1 MVTGPSLTKIAA
13 PDLDSGDLD
22 PATGV
27 VDRRPDAARPLLRAL
42 RRRQGLA
49 GVLLVGVIALAGLAA
64 GLLTNYGPL
73 EQIPGA
79 NLVGPSSEHWFGTDN
94 LNRDIFTR
102 VLYGIRIDLIIA
114 LVAVPIGAVIGALAG
129 LLASVNTVADVIT
142 QRVFDLILAFPAL
155 IFAIALAAVTGPGAH
170 AVIIVIVAAE
180 IPIFGRQI
188 RTAILAVREQPYVE
202 ASEVIGASTWWTLR
216 KHVLPNVIEP
226 VSVQLALSLSIA
238 VFIEGAMSFIG
249 IGVRPPEPSLG
260 SLISASIDN
269 LDANPA
275 FAVGPLVVVS
285 GLTLGFLLIAQALGR
300 ARRIG

>member
-1 MVTGPSLTKIAA
+1 MSETLTETI
-13 PDLDSGDLD
+13 
-22 PATGV
+22 
-27 VDRRPDAARPLLRAL
+27 PDAVSTGNGQPESARSLLRAL
-42 RRRQGLA
+42 GRGQGLA
-49 GVLLVGVIALAGLAA
+49 GVLLVSIIAFAGLAA
-64 GLLTNYGPL
+64 GLLTNYEPL
-73 EQIPGA
+73 TQIPGA
-79 NLVGPSSEHWFGTDN
+79 NLLGPSSEHWLGTDN
-94 LNRDIFTR
+94 VNRDVFTR

-114 LVAVPIGAVIGALAG
+114 LVAVPVGAAIGALTG
-129 LLASVNTVADVIT
+129 LLASINAVADVIT

-170 AVIIVIVAAE
+170 AVVIVIIAAE

-202 ASEVIGASTWWTLR
+202 AAEVIGAGTWWTLR

-226 VSVQLALSLSIA
+226 ISVQLALSMSIA
-238 VFIEGAMSFIG
+238 IFVEGAMSFIG
-249 IGVRPPEPSLG
+249 IGVRPPDPSLG

-275 FAVGPLVVVS
+275 FAVGPLLVVS